1 MTNIEGIFTEVGG
14 WDTELPWEELNQT
27 QGAFD
32 AFHRVWQGAESELPM
47 QSEWIKNQLLEN
59 ATKVEESLATGLD
72 EQSTSSPEIQLLD
85 NGPNE
90 ESVATG
96 SDEQSISSSD
106 KQSQGF
112 FMGKKWLIAGTVLGV
127 SVGAFILKFFFGS
140 KK

>member
-14 WDTELPWEELNQT
+14 WDTELPWEKLADLNQT
-27 QGAFD
+27 QGSFD
-32 AFHRVWQGAESELPM
+32 AFHHVWQGAESELPM
-47 QSEWIKNQLLEN
+47 QSEWIKNQPLEN
-59 ATKVEESLATGLD
+59 ATGSD
-72 EQSTSSPEIQLLD
+72 EQSISSPEIQPLD
-85 NGPNE
+85 NGPKVE

-112 FMGKKWLIAGTVLGV
+112 FMGKKWLIAGTVV
-127 SVGAFILKFFFGS
+127 VCASGAFILKFFFGS